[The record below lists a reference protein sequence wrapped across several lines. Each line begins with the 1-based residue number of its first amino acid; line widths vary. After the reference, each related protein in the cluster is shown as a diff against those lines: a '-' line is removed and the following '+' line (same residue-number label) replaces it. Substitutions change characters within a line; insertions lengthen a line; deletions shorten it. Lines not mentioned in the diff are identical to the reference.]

1 MSIQVLIRSHRRQQ
15 SQRTIHIRLSTT
27 KWHGGLRADLDTR
40 QSGIYTGPDPIADK
54 VIEIHDPLF
63 DSRVMFIA
71 ESALLNEAG

>member
-1 MSIQVLIRSHRRQQ
+1 MSIQVLIS
-15 SQRTIHIRLSTT
+15 RLGTSPTLTT
-27 KWHGGLRADLDTR
+27 PL